1 LLPFSSNRSRRGQHA
16 RTRSSQQ
23 ASRVAHTKKVLRA
36 QWDNADLPP
45 SRVSERASE
54 RGLPRTDEMS
64 SDGTEIPMSLMR
76 VFLSNV
82 KVTRPPGFFLPVVK
96 ETALFGCTC
105 ENE

>member
-1 LLPFSSNRSRRGQHA
+1 
-16 RTRSSQQ
+16 
-23 ASRVAHTKKVLRA
+23 VLRA

-82 KVTRPPGFFLPVVK
+82 KVTRPPGFFLLVVK